1 MPDLTPEQAMA
12 SLEGAPGRI
21 AADVAEAAELIAAE
35 ALAMTVATWPVAT
48 GESQGAWSASVDG
61 TTVIIENTAEHAP
74 FVHGGD
80 AAAAAEDI
88 AEAASLRL
96 LDAFNE
102 AAQSALSLES

>member
-1 MPDLTPEQAMA
+1 MPELTPEQATA
-12 SLEGAPGRI
+12 SLEGAPDRI

-35 ALAMTVATWPVAT
+35 ALSMTVAAWPVAT
-48 GESQGAWSASVDG
+48 GESQGAWSA
-61 TTVIIENTAEHAP
+61 TVGGAAIIIENTAEHAP
-74 FVHGGD
+74 FVHGGA

-96 LDAFNE
+96 LEAFTE